1 MKQSWNKYKMS
12 LGMHNGLKQHMQSY
26 FDIIN
31 GDIFFKKKR
40 EKEKK
45 KNKNKKKKKG
55 INSMHFHAFL
65 STILHPLKH
74 TYTKKRGEK
83 REYGVQKE
91 KPRQRKERERRR
103 ISSLH
108 ILSYIKPFSY
118 GGHSS
123 LNIRGCSANYPLKVF
138 FFFFSCIQKHYLP
151 PSN

>member
-1 MKQSWNKYKMS
+1 
-12 LGMHNGLKQHMQSY
+12 
-26 FDIIN
+26 
-31 GDIFFKKKR
+31 
-40 EKEKK
+40 
-45 KNKNKKKKKG
+45 
-55 INSMHFHAFL
+55 MHFHAFL

-91 KPRQRKERERRR
+91 NRDREKRERERERRR

-138 FFFFSCIQKHYLP
+138 FSCIQKHYLP
-151 PSN
+151 PFQLTKQVKDTRNI